1 MRLKIPTSLVSK
13 EWLHE
18 NLQHE
23 NLIVLNATIQKV
35 GTKKE
40 EEIDKQQ
47 IPGTIFFDLKN
58 VFLDKEAEY
67 PNTIPSEK
75 HFQREVQKLGI
86 NYNSCIVVY
95 DDIGVYSSPRV
106 WWLFNVFGF
115 KNIAVLNGGLKEWIS
130 AGYKTEPPK
139 QIERLEGNFEAS
151 FSKDLYASAEEVLKS
166 LKKDVSIL
174 DARSKGRFNAT
185 SPEPRED
192 LRGGHIPNSFSLPYS
207 VLQEEGKMKPI
218 EELKKLYIDSNPE
231 NKEMIFTCGSGITA
245 CILAL
250 GAQASGYTN
259 YKVYDGSWTEWA
271 SRLELPIEK

>member
-1 MRLKIPTSLVSK
+1 MRLKIPTSLVST

-86 NYNSCIVVY
+86 NHDSCVVVY

-115 KNIAVLNGGLKEWIS
+115 KNIAVLNGGLKDWIN
-130 AGYKTEPPK
+130 AGYKTESP
-139 QIERLEGNFEAS
+139 ERMEKLEGDFEAS
-151 FSKDLYASAEEVLKS
+151 FNKGLYASAEEVFKS
-166 LKKDVSIL
+166 LEKEVSIL

-192 LRGGHIPNSFSLPYS
+192 LRGGHIPKSLSLPYS

-218 EELKKLYIDSNPE
+218 EELKKLYIDNNPE

-271 SRLELPIEK
+271 GRLELPIEK